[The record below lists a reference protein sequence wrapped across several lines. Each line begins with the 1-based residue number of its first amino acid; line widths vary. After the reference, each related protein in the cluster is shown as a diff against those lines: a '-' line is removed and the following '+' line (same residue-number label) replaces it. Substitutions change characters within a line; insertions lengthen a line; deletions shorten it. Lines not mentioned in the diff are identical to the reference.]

1 LILGFS
7 DDLWHASA
15 NLRAAI
21 HVHPFNQELAAG
33 TLPRVIF
40 AHYMVQD
47 SLYLRGYA
55 RVLSLAAAK
64 AQRTEDILECAKAA
78 EVAIIVERALH
89 AGYLDQFGISQEE
102 VENAEATPAC
112 EAYVNFM
119 LATAATD
126 TFGVLVSAILPCFW
140 LYHDVGT
147 QISKNAVVD
156 NFYQAWIDTYGDESF
171 AAATLRMRAIVDVA
185 GAAAGPGEQ
194 ARMTSA
200 FLRCAQ
206 YEWLFWESAYSQAG
220 WPIIP

>member
-1 LILGFS
+1 MAFS
-7 DDLWHASA
+7 DALWTAST
-15 NLRAAI
+15 NLRAAV
-21 HVHPFNQELAAG
+21 HAHPFNQELASG
-33 TLPRVIF
+33 TLPRDVF

-78 EVAIIVERALH
+78 EVSIVVERALH
-89 AGYLDQFGISQEE
+89 AGYLEQFGISQME
-102 VENAEATPAC
+102 VEQAEATPAC

-140 LYHDVGT
+140 LYQDVGT
-147 QISKNAVVD
+147 QIAKNTIAG
-156 NFYQAWIDTYGDESF
+156 NFYQTWIDTYGDESF
-171 AAATLRMRAIVDVA
+171 AAATARMRAIVDVA
-185 GAAAGPGEQ
+185 GAAAGPDEQ
-194 ARMTSA
+194 ARMKSA

-206 YEWLFWESAYSQAG
+206 HEWLFWDSAYRQAG
-220 WPIIP
+220 WPIMP